1 MLGQIDHIGL
11 AVPDLEKAVASYRAN
26 GCEVGECFEM
36 PGLPYRMAY
45 VQTGGT
51 RIELIE
57 PVNPASTAGRFLATH
72 PEGGVYHLAYAVTDL
87 AVARRHLEGM
97 GATVIGDGVPRP
109 ETDGTMVLVMDA
121 RPCLGTMVELR
132 QPPG

>member
-11 AVPDLEKAVASYRAN
+11 AVPNLEKAVAAYRAS
-26 GCEVGECFEM
+26 GSEVGQCFEM

-57 PVNPASTAGRFLATH
+57 PLNPASTAGRFLAAH
-72 PEGGVYHLAYAVTDL
+72 PEGGVYHLAYAVADL
-87 AVARRHLEGM
+87 GAARQQLEGL

-109 ETDGTMVLVMDA
+109 EPDGTMVVVMDA
-121 RPCLGTMVELR
+121 RPCLGTMIELR